1 MLHIV
6 AQQQKCP
13 QERAFFWA
21 SQTYCLAA
29 FLALR
34 LDFLALW
41 ALAFCFLISFAG
53 AGAAAGVD
61 WTAGATGAA
70 GAAVWAKAPT
80 QKKPAIKAVRSL
92 FI

>member
-1 MLHIV
+1 MPAI
-6 AQQQKCP
+6 AGI
-13 QERAFFWA
+13 FWLVDND
-21 SQTYCLAA
+21 YLAA

-41 ALAFCFLISFAG
+41 ATAFCFFITFAG

-70 GAAVWAKAPT
+70 GAAAWANAVAPI
-80 QKKPAIKAVRSL
+80 KPATKAVRSL